1 MKHVK
6 TQTEWEYEMSVK
18 ILDLIRSE
26 LYLDLR
32 FLDIAL
38 SALIPREDAALK
50 AFATD
55 GIYLKYSVS
64 RTLCIFKDNPKFLGR
79 AYLHSV
85 LH

>member
-55 GIYLKYSVS
+55 GIYLKKI
-64 RTLCIFKDNPKFLGR
+64 RIN
-79 AYLHSV
+79 
-85 LH
+85 

>member
-38 SALIPREDAALK
+38 SALIPREDAALWNL
-50 AFATD
+50 FE
-55 GIYLKYSVS
+55 
-64 RTLCIFKDNPKFLGR
+64 IFCQQDTVHF
-79 AYLHSV
+79 
-85 LH
+85 

>member
-38 SALIPREDAALK
+38 DRK
-50 AFATD
+50 
-55 GIYLKYSVS
+55 SV
-64 RTLCIFKDNPKFLGR
+64 
-79 AYLHSV
+79 V
-85 LH
+85 